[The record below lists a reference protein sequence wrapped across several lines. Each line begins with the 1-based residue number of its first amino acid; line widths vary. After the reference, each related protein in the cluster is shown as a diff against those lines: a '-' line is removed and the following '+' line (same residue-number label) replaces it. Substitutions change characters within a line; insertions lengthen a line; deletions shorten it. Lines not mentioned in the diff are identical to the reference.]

1 MPRLRSVLLIIRDAQ
16 CSDVSSIR
24 CCRMQYDQAGW
35 GSGSC
40 IVLLLCCRSAC
51 SYPQAKGLT
60 SQDAV
65 CMSSE
70 GAGVS
75 DLSSRHGS
83 QEHGLPSHNRLLA
96 SGLRAYTQ
104 HTSASP
110 PKYTRYTTCVCDEVY
125 LFHLAGLTFVQS
137 RKVKSRDVLRL
148 RCSKH
153 GHRLK
158 FRDANSVLTQEC
170 GNSTL

>member
-1 MPRLRSVLLIIRDAQ
+1 MLNVQMSVASVAVECNMIRLDGDQVLALSYSCA
-16 CSDVSSIR
+16 
-24 CCRMQYDQAGW
+24 AG
-35 GSGSC
+35 
-40 IVLLLCCRSAC
+40 LLVHTHR
-51 SYPQAKGLT
+51 PKGLT